1 MTATLTAPAARP
13 GTTARTG
20 WLLATVL
27 AGLFMAILDVSIVNV
42 AVPAIRTDL
51 GASGSGLQLIIA
63 GYTIAYAML
72 LITGARLGDIL
83 GSRRAFTGGLALF
96 TLASLACGLAGG
108 EASLIAFRIVQG
120 AGAALMVPQV
130 LGVIQRSFEGA
141 ARAKA
146 LSLYSAV
153 IAGGAV
159 VGQVVGGV
167 LVSAD
172 LFGTGWRPVFLV
184 NVPLGVALLVA
195 ALKLMP
201 AGAGNRDRRLDLAGV
216 LTLSPAV
223 LLLVVPLVLGHEN
236 GWPVWG
242 WVSMA
247 AAVPVLGLFA
257 LLQRRSA
264 APLVPGRLLRVPGFV
279 PAAASIFAQT
289 GTYAAFL
296 LAQTLHLQGGR
307 GFTAMMAG
315 VAFIPGAAA
324 FAAVSLNWR
333 RVPARWHAAMTLGGL
348 VVAAGSLAA
357 LGPVTGHATA
367 WYDLALTGLGIG
379 AGLGAAFGPMMA
391 AALRNMPVTD
401 AGEAAGLLAMV
412 TQLGQVVGV
421 ATIGTLYLTLVRTHV
436 SSEALT
442 TTGLAMGGAAL
453 LAAVFALRARGRTR

>member
-42 AVPAIRTDL
+42 AVPAIRADL

-63 GYTIAYAML
+63 GYIIAYAML

-83 GSRRAFTGGLALF
+83 GARRAFTGGLALF

-201 AGAGNRDRRLDLAGV
+201 AGAGRDRRLDLAGV

-223 LLLVVPLVLGHEN
+223 LLLVVPLVLGYEN
-236 GWPVWG
+236 DWPVWG
-242 WVSMA
+242 WLAMA
-247 AAVPVLGLFA
+247 AAVPVFGLFA

-289 GTYAAFL
+289 GAYAAFL

-348 VVAAGSLAA
+348 VLAAGTLAA

-367 WYDLALTGLGIG
+367 WYDLTLTGLGIG
-379 AGLGAAFGPMMA
+379 GGLGAAFGPMMA

-421 ATIGTLYLTLVRTHV
+421 ATIGTLYLTLARTHV
-436 SSEALT
+436 SSDALT
-442 TTGLAMGGAAL
+442 TTGFALGGAAL
-453 LAAVFALRARGRTR
+453 IAAVFALRARGRTR